1 MSLTKKIGSYL
12 CTAAMVFSLNVK
24 SDALVKEIL
33 QVPGVMVESFIGV
46 ALLCDETTSK
56 VVGLFFLFDAHYM
69 SFYCGKSLSA
79 YYMLH
84 SAGVLYGD
92 LGVYPK
98 LYEPCR

>member
-33 QVPGVMVESFIGV
+33 QVTGVMVESFIGV

-56 VVGLFFLFDAHYM
+56 VVGLFFLFDAIQRTC
-69 SFYCGKSLSA
+69 FLA
-79 YYMLH
+79 F
-84 SAGVLYGD
+84 GD
-92 LGVYPK
+92 SNSKTEKTDNKELNKKNEKKV
-98 LYEPCR
+98 ENA